1 MGLNTSQYQSV
12 MRIYEQ
18 KQSKSR
24 SILRS
29 RYEEVYAKSPEF
41 KALDESV
48 SALSVQHGKRLLNGD
63 TQAVDALKKEMAV
76 LRKSKQELLCSCGF
90 PADYLEP
97 IYECE
102 DCHDTGYIGNQ
113 KCHCFKKAVC
123 DILYEQSNLKEIL
136 QRENFDTFQLD
147 YYPLNYLETKSG
159 HTYPA
164 RTMMADTLA
173 TCKEFVHTFP
183 ENHGN
188 LFLYGDVGVGKTFLS
203 NCIARELI
211 EGGFSVIYFS
221 APTLFNT
228 IAQGTFDK
236 NNPNAKDIQEYIYDC
251 DLLIIDDL
259 GTEFTNNFIVSKFF
273 SCVNER
279 LLNKKSTVISTNL
292 SLDSLADLY
301 TERAFSRITSNYTML
316 KLIGDDIR
324 IKKKL
329 RYRREQKEDA
339 L

>member
-12 MRIYEQ
+12 MRIYEK

-24 SILRS
+24 AMLHA
-29 RYEEVYAKSPEF
+29 RYEEVYKKSPEL

-48 SALSVQHGKRLLNGD
+48 SALSVNYGRQLLNGNE
-63 TQAVDALKKEMAV
+63 QAVDSLKKEMAS
-76 LRKSKQELLCSCGF
+76 LRKSRQELLVSCGF
-90 PADYLEP
+90 ATDYLEP
-97 IYECE
+97 VYECA
-102 DCHDTGYIGNQ
+102 DCQDTGYVGNQ

-147 YYPLNYLETKSG
+147 YYPLNYLEAKSG
-159 HTYPA
+159 HTYQA
-164 RTMMADTLA
+164 RAMMVETLA
-173 TCKEFVHTFP
+173 ACKEFVRTFR
-183 ENHGN
+183 ENRGN

-203 NCIARELI
+203 NCIARDLI
-211 EGGFSVIYFS
+211 EEGFSVIYFS

-228 IAQGTFDK
+228 LAQSTFDK
-236 NNPNAKDIQEYIYDC
+236 NHPEAKDMQEYIYDC

-259 GTEFTNNFIVSKFF
+259 GTEFTNSFIVSKFF

-279 LLNKKSTVISTNL
+279 LLNKRSTVISTNL
-292 SLDSLADLY
+292 SLDTLADLY

-329 RYRREQKEDA
+329 RRFSDPGQSPH
-339 L
+339 

>member
-1 MGLNTSQYQSV
+1 MGLNTSQYQSI
-12 MRIYEQ
+12 MRTYEQ

-24 SILRS
+24 AILHS
-29 RYEEVYAKSPEF
+29 RYEKVYAASPEF

-48 SALSVQHGKRLLNGD
+48 SALSVQYGRRLLNGD
-63 TQAVDALKKEMAV
+63 TQAVDTLKKEMAAI
-76 LRKSKQELLCSCGF
+76 RKSRQELLAACGF
-90 PADYLEP
+90 AADYLEP
-97 IYECE
+97 VYECN
-102 DCHDTGYIGNQ
+102 DCHDTGYIGNK

-173 TCKEFVHTFP
+173 TCKEFVRNFR
-183 ENHGN
+183 ENRGN

-203 NCIARELI
+203 NCIARDLI
-211 EGGFSVIYFS
+211 EEGFSVIYFS
-221 APTLFNT
+221 APSLFNT
-228 IAQGTFDK
+228 FAQGTFDK
-236 NNPNAKDIQEYIYDC
+236 NNPSSKDMQEYIYDC

-273 SCVNER
+273 SCINER
-279 LLNKKSTVISTNL
+279 LLNKRSTVISTNL
-292 SLDSLADLY
+292 SLDTLADLY
-301 TERAFSRITSNYTML
+301 TERAFSRITSNYTLL

-329 RYRREQKEDA
+329 RKREN
-339 L
+339 LL

>member
-12 MRIYEQ
+12 MRIYEK

-24 SILRS
+24 AMLHA
-29 RYEEVYAKSPEF
+29 RYEEVYKKSPEL
-41 KALDESV
+41 KTLDESV
-48 SALSVQHGKRLLNGD
+48 SALSVNYGRQLLNGNE
-63 TQAVDALKKEMAV
+63 QAVDSLKKEMAS
-76 LRKSKQELLCSCGF
+76 LRKSRQELLVSCGF
-90 PADYLEP
+90 ATDYLESV
-97 IYECE
+97 YECA
-102 DCHDTGYIGNQ
+102 DCQDTGYVGNQ

-147 YYPLNYLETKSG
+147 YYPLNYLEAKSG
-159 HTYPA
+159 HTYQA
-164 RTMMADTLA
+164 RAMMVETLA
-173 TCKEFVHTFP
+173 ACKEFVRTFR
-183 ENHGN
+183 ENRGN

-203 NCIARELI
+203 NCIARDLI
-211 EGGFSVIYFS
+211 EEGFSVIYFS

-228 IAQGTFDK
+228 LAQSTFDK
-236 NNPNAKDIQEYIYDC
+236 NRPEAKDMQEYIYDC

-259 GTEFTNNFIVSKFF
+259 GTEFTNSFIVSKFF

-279 LLNKKSTVISTNL
+279 LLNKRSTVISTNL
-292 SLDSLADLY
+292 SLDTLADLY

-329 RYRREQKEDA
+329 RRFSDPGQSPH
-339 L
+339 